1 MRLPVILIQN
11 PPASGV
17 ALAEQ
22 LVGNLIGRPG
32 LDLTLIDR
40 LDSLGLESTDRM
52 TLEGITVPSA
62 VLDWRDESNLY
73 DALNAIEF
81 TGYRCAH
88 QMDPTPPP
96 EQRSS
101 SRRLFL
107 FNLKQHTD
115 PIAIMN
121 ELNRLKDSLA
131 VKTISIGGLAPQTQ
145 RSPEQQNTTANP
157 PISTPP
163 SARPT
168 APPVDTAPPQGETRS
183 DDNLNAL
190 IDHLDELDV

>member
-40 LDSLGLESTDRM
+40 LDSLGKESTDRM
-52 TLEGITVPSA
+52 TLEGITVPAA
-62 VLDWRDESNLY
+62 VLDWRDASNLY
-73 DALNAIEF
+73 DALQAIDF
-81 TGYRCAH
+81 NGYRCAH
-88 QMDPTPPP
+88 QMDPTPPT

-107 FNLKQHTD
+107 FDLKQSTD
-115 PIAIMN
+115 PIAIMQ

-131 VKTISIGGLAPQTQ
+131 VKTISIGGLTPPSKQATQ
-145 RSPEQQNTTANP
+145 QSSESVHQAV
-157 PISTPP
+157 STPP
-163 SARPT
+163 PT
-168 APPVDTAPPQGETRS
+168 SPSVPAMDTAPPQGVSRS
-183 DDNLNAL
+183 DDNLDAL